1 MARYQEVLVI
11 GHLNLRNNKLI
22 HKIPS
27 EIGKLVQLTE
37 LDLSQNLLKEEIPS
51 EVQSLQKLNLSHNI
65 LSRSI
70 PDAIKS
76 LPRGTDIDLSC
87 NELIGPIPTNTNF
100 VNVSIEGNPHL
111 GGNFTGLKLCA
122 IQNSKKKN
130 DPFHHPPILVI
141 MLPLIGKPLDKEGG
155 DYFSITSFDGGVV
168 YDDILK
174 AMNDFDEAYS
184 IGTGGHVTVYKAELQ
199 PNKVL
204 ALKKLHSSSENVDI
218 AQMPDTHF

>member
-51 EVQSLQKLNLSHNI
+51 QVQSLQKLNLSHNR
-65 LSRSI
+65 LSGSI
-70 PDAIKS
+70 PDMLLKVC
-76 LPRGTDIDLSC
+76 LVG
-87 NELIGPIPTNTNF
+87 LISTC
-100 VNVSIEGNPHL
+100 NPHL

-130 DPFHHPPILVI
+130 DPFHHHPILRHS
-141 MLPLIGKPLDKEGG
+141 PQKPLDKEGG

-204 ALKKLHSSSENVDI
+204 AVKKLHSSSENVDI

>member
-37 LDLSQNLLKEEIPS
+37 LDLFQNLLKEEIPS
-51 EVQSLQKLNLSHNI
+51 QVQSLQKLNLSHNR
-65 LSRSI
+65 LS
-70 PDAIKS
+70 
-76 LPRGTDIDLSC
+76 
-87 NELIGPIPTNTNF
+87 
-100 VNVSIEGNPHL
+100 EGSPHL

-130 DPFHHPPILVI
+130 DPFHHHPIL
-141 MLPLIGKPLDKEGG
+141 KPLDKEGG

-204 ALKKLHSSSENVDI
+204 AVKKLHSSSVLD
-218 AQMPDTHF
+218 